1 MAGSSRWGRS
11 SLRVVT
17 YTSKTTNRLSLC
29 TPPPVAAFFAILSY
43 LGELPLI
50 IVLDLLFSIA

>member
-1 MAGSSRWGRS
+1 VGQIVIEGGDLYLENDEPFKFM
-11 SLRVVT
+11 
-17 YTSKTTNRLSLC
+17 Y
-29 TPPPVAAFFAILSY
+29 PPPVAAFFAILSY